1 MSKQPFLIF
10 PWQRPFLPDLV
21 NLVQSMSGNEP
32 ENATIIVPNQRPW
45 RYIMKIFQDQKRCV
59 LLPKIVSFSE
69 LVALWREPTASKR
82 RIITNPLDQVALLY
96 KCITELK
103 STDSALE
110 SHLTSMDI
118 ASFFPWGMRL
128 AALLEELFIQ
138 GKEPANLAH
147 LDGEVAPPAAALLGA
162 LGRISHAWRE
172 LLCEKN
178 FTTPGFE
185 QFLAAQAA
193 KKDSSIPPQLI
204 PGEDRLVF
212 IAGFSTLNGTDDVL
226 LRTLWKAGAHICL
239 HTDPA
244 LLKNEAPHWACSE
257 QKDWIKRWKAQARA
271 AIELSKEEEE
281 FEPQRTF
288 FAGYDLHSQLEALAK
303 DLKPDDSVSTAVV
316 LTNSSLLIPVLHHLP
331 KTKVFSTDVIISYL
345 FRRAL
350 EKDIHFD
357 VTITGDI
364 RFMTESVLEEALL
377 NTLLADLGE
386 NAIIATAKA
395 ERRNILLSLGVR
407 DGQYCIDV
415 FDSGADFDAGVIENL
430 GRRRYTTHKSEGGSG
445 IGLMTTLE
453 ILEKKKGSFELEELR
468 ENCLFTKRVSIVL
481 DRCHR
486 VRISSNRKELL
497 TACEK
502 QGRDIIL
509 TDK

>member
-1 MSKQPFLIF
+1 MPAILSSAAKYCFIALGSIYGYMKILHFKPTKKVYYFAILFSLLTSPFIGLVRETVPSLTIYTAFFCILIFCRHFINTSSKNFFLTLCITMLSFGINYTLSTVSLLIVASLFYYAFPRYLNTSFLKFITLLFSDISQIIFLILLF
-10 PWQRPFLPDLV
+10 QIRRFKKGIPD
-21 NLVQSMSGNEP
+21 
-32 ENATIIVPNQRPW
+32 I
-45 RYIMKIFQDQKRCV
+45 
-59 LLPKIVSFSE
+59 
-69 LVALWREPTASKR
+69 
-82 RIITNPLDQVALLY
+82 
-96 KCITELK
+96 
-103 STDSALE
+103 
-110 SHLTSMDI
+110 
-118 ASFFPWGMRL
+118 
-128 AALLEELFIQ
+128 
-138 GKEPANLAH
+138 
-147 LDGEVAPPAAALLGA
+147 
-162 LGRISHAWRE
+162 
-172 LLCEKN
+172 EKN
-178 FTTPGFE
+178 FSNEVGILISMPLLFISALFSVKNASV
-185 QFLAAQAA
+185 FLIMFAAFLTLT
-193 KKDSSIPPQLI
+193 IGILI
-204 PGEDRLVF
+204 LLWWRKYLLNTYIHKAQRQTIQILENT
-212 IAGFSTLNGTDDVL
+212 IA
-226 LRTLWKAGAHICL
+226 
-239 HTDPA
+239 
-244 LLKNEAPHWACSE
+244 E
-257 QKDWIKRWKAQARA
+257 QKEELER
-271 AIELSKEEEE
+271 LSKIIHKDNKLVGALYLSVQELYASTRTEQGLELQKELELLSEERKGILQSYE
-281 FEPQRTF
+281 
-288 FAGYDLHSQLEALAK
+288 
-303 DLKPDDSVSTAVV
+303 
-316 LTNSSLLIPVLHHLP
+316 NSGEHLP

-481 DRCHR
+481 DRCYR

-502 QGRDIIL
+502 RGRDIVL

>member
-1 MSKQPFLIF
+1 MLIMIKIFFIILGSIYGYSKILHFKFTKKESAFSIFFSLLVSLFISCIQNKFFPFLIF
-10 PWQRPFLPDLV
+10 IAFSFVALFCCYLINKPYRNLSMKLCISALSFGINYFLSALSI
-21 NLVQSMSGNEP
+21 LISG
-32 ENATIIVPNQRPW
+32 AFF
-45 RYIMKIFQDQKRCV
+45 YFIFSDYAETV
-59 LLPKIVSFSE
+59 LLKSITLVSTGLLQLLFLFLLFQIPRLKKGIPDIEKTFSSDIGI
-69 LVALWREPTASKR
+69 LIS
-82 RIITNPLDQVALLY
+82 ISLLF
-96 KCITELK
+96 
-103 STDSALE
+103 
-110 SHLTSMDI
+110 I
-118 ASFFPWGMRL
+118 ASLPLIKKDNFLLSLSAFFLTITIGIL
-128 AALLEELFIQ
+128 ILLWWRKYLLNTYIHKAQHQTIQILENTIAEQKEELERLSKIIH
-138 GKEPANLAH
+138 KDNKL
-147 LDGEVAPPAAALLGA
+147 VGA
-162 LGRISHAWRE
+162 LYLSVQELYASTRTEQGLELQKELE
-172 LLCEKN
+172 LLSEERKGILQSYEN
-178 FTTPGFE
+178 
-185 QFLAAQAA
+185 
-193 KKDSSIPPQLI
+193 S
-204 PGEDRLVF
+204 GE
-212 IAGFSTLNGTDDVL
+212 
-226 LRTLWKAGAHICL
+226 
-239 HTDPA
+239 
-244 LLKNEAPHWACSE
+244 
-257 QKDWIKRWKAQARA
+257 
-271 AIELSKEEEE
+271 
-281 FEPQRTF
+281 
-288 FAGYDLHSQLEALAK
+288 
-303 DLKPDDSVSTAVV
+303 
-316 LTNSSLLIPVLHHLP
+316 HLP

>member
-1 MSKQPFLIF
+1 MSAVILSITKYFFITLGTIYGYRKILHLVPQKNSYWYTLFFSLLTTLSVSGV
-10 PWQRPFLPDLV
+10 RNFLPPLT
-21 NLVQSMSGNEP
+21 L
-32 ENATIIVPNQRPW
+32 
-45 RYIMKIFQDQKRCV
+45 YIEILFLMLFCYRLINTHK
-59 LLPKIVSFSE
+59 SFS
-69 LVALWREPTASKR
+69 LSL
-82 RIITNPLDQVALLY
+82 
-96 KCITELK
+96 CITCLSFGITYALFTLSFFIISAVFYFCFANYIDIPLVHSAVFFFTGLLQLLFLFLLFQIPRLK
-103 STDSALE
+103 KGIPDIEKTFSSDIGILISISL
-110 SHLTSMDI
+110 LFI
-118 ASFFPWGMRL
+118 ASLPLIKKDNFLLSLSAFFLTITIGIFI
-128 AALLEELFIQ
+128 LLWWRKYLLNTYIHKAQHQTIQILENTIAEQKEELEKLSKIIH
-138 GKEPANLAH
+138 KDNKL
-147 LDGEVAPPAAALLGA
+147 VGA
-162 LGRISHAWRE
+162 LYLSVRE
-172 LLCEKN
+172 LYAS
-178 FTTPGFE
+178 TRTE
-185 QFLAAQAA
+185 QGLELQ
-193 KKDSSIPPQLI
+193 KELELLSEERKGILQSYENS
-204 PGEDRLVF
+204 GE
-212 IAGFSTLNGTDDVL
+212 
-226 LRTLWKAGAHICL
+226 
-239 HTDPA
+239 
-244 LLKNEAPHWACSE
+244 
-257 QKDWIKRWKAQARA
+257 
-271 AIELSKEEEE
+271 
-281 FEPQRTF
+281 
-288 FAGYDLHSQLEALAK
+288 
-303 DLKPDDSVSTAVV
+303 
-316 LTNSSLLIPVLHHLP
+316 HLP

-415 FDSGADFDAGVIENL
+415 FDSGADFNAGVIENL

-502 QGRDIIL
+502 RGRDIVL